1 MVTCPNCSLLLVD
14 GITYWKRL
22 PNSSTPARRSFSSGR
37 DTRTTRSSAPA
48 RSSNKR
54 IKPVRCWRQS
64 LTRTSP
70 MTKSPSGFR
79 IATYVQELVWD
90 LRNLMFFIV
99 TGLLGWCSSLWALRR
114 SEFVRQ
120 LIPKSPPYL
129 LKGSLVLQSLPYVF
143 NARELLPMISFL
155 KMGSFS
161 TNGVYLWRK
170 CRLSVCNETVTI
182 RCNHS

>member
-1 MVTCPNCSLLLVD
+1 MSHCVVVFIFTWARIKRNKWVSDGVWWEMVTCPNCSLLLVD

-120 LIPKSPPYL
+120 LIPKSHPIY
-129 LKGSLVLQSLPYVF
+129 
-143 NARELLPMISFL
+143 
-155 KMGSFS
+155 
-161 TNGVYLWRK
+161 
-170 CRLSVCNETVTI
+170 
-182 RCNHS
+182 

>member
-1 MVTCPNCSLLLVD
+1 MRNALHPTKIIFIPLKYECDLLIFIVLNKHESLRCGVHIHMRNKLVSDGVWWEMVTYPNCSLLLVD

-22 PNSSTPARRSFSSGR
+22 PNSSTPARHSFSSGR
-37 DTRTTRSSAPA
+37 DTRTTRSSVPA

-90 LRNLMFFIV
+90 LCNLMSFIGV
-99 TGLLGWCSSLWALRR
+99 GL
-114 SEFVRQ
+114 V
-120 LIPKSPPYL
+120 
-129 LKGSLVLQSLPYVF
+129 
-143 NARELLPMISFL
+143 
-155 KMGSFS
+155 
-161 TNGVYLWRK
+161 
-170 CRLSVCNETVTI
+170 
-182 RCNHS
+182 